1 MKGRVLFMDDE
12 EPIRLMAA
20 VLLGRLGLD
29 PVIAADGDEAVQ
41 LFRTARDEGRPFDA
55 VVMDLTVP
63 GGKGGLAAL
72 REMQAIDP
80 GVCAIVSS
88 GYSSDPVLANFREH
102 GFRGM
107 VAKPYRITD
116 LANALRAVM
125 GQTPAA

>member
-1 MKGRVLFMDDE
+1 
-12 EPIRLMAA
+12 
-20 VLLGRLGLD
+20 
-29 PVIAADGDEAVQ
+29 
-41 LFRTARDEGRPFDA
+41 
-55 VVMDLTVP
+55 
-63 GGKGGLAAL
+63 
-72 REMQAIDP
+72 MQAIDP